1 MPRLPMYVVT
11 GTWPKRAFISKE
23 SKAKQSKI
31 KQASKQA
38 SNRPSD
44 SDSDSSLNSLGL
56 RPLHVQQI
64 GAEREREGKTRHSL
78 DDLHPAPTYPIHLP
92 QNPVRSSIS
101 TTPIRP
107 VTETLIHDRALQTH
121 AVHLAADRGGAAG
134 IHAVIRRVRQILVL
148 EGGVGAPA
156 DAAPLVAD
164 APGAPGLHRHVA
176 RELGD
181 QGSAGGFGGLVRI
194 GAGFFRPALLWGGV
208 GGGGGGGGAGVCGD
222 AGGGGERLALEAEE
236 GLADVRG
243 AGGVGVQLD
252 QALVWS
258 VRIRRRDGHKQTLL
272 HLVAGDFD
280 IVGIS
285 VHGERGVQVN
295 EVTVLTLGG
304 GGFGQTSKDLK
315 RLQIVQ

>member
-1 MPRLPMYVVT
+1 
-11 GTWPKRAFISKE
+11 
-23 SKAKQSKI
+23 
-31 KQASKQA
+31 
-38 SNRPSD
+38 
-44 SDSDSSLNSLGL
+44 LGL
-56 RPLHVQQI
+56 RPLHVHVHVQQI

-78 DDLHPAPTYPIHLP
+78 DDLHPAPTHPIHLP

-121 AVHLAADRGGAAG
+121 AIHLAADRGGAAG

-164 APGAPGLHRHVA
+164 APGGPGLHRHVA

-181 QGSAGGFGGLVRI
+181 QGPAGGFGGLVRVR
-194 GAGFFRPALLWGGV
+194 AGFFRPALLRGGV
-208 GGGGGGGGAGVCGD
+208 RGGGS
-222 AGGGGERLALEAEE
+222 ERLALEAEE

-243 AGGVGVQLD
+243 AGGAGVQLD
-252 QALVWS
+252 QALVWN
-258 VRIRRRDGHKQTLL
+258 VRIRRRDGHEQTLL
-272 HLVAGDFD
+272 HLVTGDFD

-295 EVTVLTLGG
+295 EITVLTLGG
-304 GGFGQTSKDLK
+304 SGFGQTGKDLK